1 MTAQILQEELVK
13 EIGVIFR
20 DDLFKDSAGEYIKMN
35 VYEQNLPIRQDEDA
49 PDPIPYVIV
58 RVETGQAKGGAEPQE
73 VFVTLLIGYFD
84 DDAGNNGHKG
94 VLGIIQKIQERFMK
108 EPMLAKQFYF
118 MNDEQHPFDWAL
130 QDEESFPYF
139 FGAASMTFAT
149 AAIRIDSHERSKDKS
164 SAGGSQAGSKDGS
177 QDTGNDGVC
186 RPDNSGSGN
195 TQSVLQQR
203 TAGRIEN
210 RNGER
215 TCDLQ
220 SGRADQQS
228 GGRERRH
235 RITERCRL
243 CIL

>member
-35 VYEQNLPIRQDEDA
+35 VYEQNLPIRQDEEA

-58 RVETGQAKGGAEPQE
+58 RVETGQAKGGVEPQE

-149 AAIRIDSHERSKDKS
+149 AAIRKEDRF
-164 SAGGSQAGSKDGS
+164 A
-177 QDTGNDGVC
+177 
-186 RPDNSGSGN
+186 
-195 TQSVLQQR
+195 
-203 TAGRIEN
+203 
-210 RNGER
+210 
-215 TCDLQ
+215 
-220 SGRADQQS
+220 
-228 GGRERRH
+228 
-235 RITERCRL
+235 
-243 CIL
+243 

>member
-58 RVETGQAKGGAEPQE
+58 RVETGQVKGGVEPQE

-108 EPMLAKQFYF
+108 EP
-118 MNDEQHPFDWAL
+118 
-130 QDEESFPYF
+130 
-139 FGAASMTFAT
+139 
-149 AAIRIDSHERSKDKS
+149 S
-164 SAGGSQAGSKDGS
+164 SQS
-177 QDTGNDGVC
+177 
-186 RPDNSGSGN
+186 NS
-195 TQSVLQQR
+195 
-203 TAGRIEN
+203 
-210 RNGER
+210 
-215 TCDLQ
+215 
-220 SGRADQQS
+220 
-228 GGRERRH
+228 
-235 RITERCRL
+235 
-243 CIL
+243 IL